1 MRWNSIRTKLIT
13 FMLIATIVPTVATMI
28 ISYSYTT
35 DSLKKRAIQENHQL
49 IFQGKT
55 NLANFLENINRASLM
70 VYTDFEFFRQLSRGY
85 DDYTFES
92 YSYITLQNIA
102 ASMRDIWQVY
112 LYRNEVKRA
121 TLVIQNVPR
130 RLHDEEPNGSALEYT
145 RDGDG
150 IGMQPTHLSQTY
162 GFATSPYYFPSVQVF
177 SLHRKIYR
185 VPSKEEIGLLS
196 IDVKLDALAAIIDQ
210 LYQRDKEHIYL
221 LNDDGNVFYS
231 DDRRL
236 IGQRLHEGWYTSSHF
251 QSNGNGHFEK
261 DDAIFIHERIDT
273 PIANWTLVKQ
283 IPKSYLLREANR
295 AAVINMMLIALSLVV
310 IIAATIIVS
319 LRITKPISQ
328 LVRYINQVQTGNL
341 RVDIQPVSNDEIGV
355 VSKRFRNMMDMIN
368 NLILREYQLEI
379 ANKTN
384 QLKALQAQINPH
396 FMNNALQ
403 SIGTQALQLNAPH
416 IYKLVT
422 ALAKMMRYS
431 MYTDQSTATLHE
443 EIEHVKAYL
452 QLQAQRFENTFD
464 AAYENEAATLNVLVP
479 KMTLQPL
486 VENYFKHGLD
496 RGLTSGK
503 LIVRSRFIDEP
514 DGLIEI
520 TVEDNGRGM
529 PLQHRIKLNE
539 KLRELY
545 PEQPGVSTTHVLSR
559 NDFVTGEASSGI
571 GLVNVLT
578 RLKLFSGGN
587 ANMHVEAVEPQG
599 TRIVIQMKVER
610 DNNEGIDC

>member
-13 FMLIATIVPTVATMI
+13 FMLIATIVPTVATMV

-35 DSLKKRAIQENHQL
+35 DSLKRRAIQENHQL

-55 NLANFLENINRASLM
+55 NLANFLENINRASLT

-130 RLHDEEPNGSALEYT
+130 RLHEQEPNGPAVEYA
-145 RDGDG
+145 RDG

-185 VPSKEEIGLLS
+185 VPSKEEIGVLS
-196 IDVKLDALAAIIDQ
+196 IDVKVSALADIIDQ
-210 LYQRDKEHIYL
+210 LFQRDKEHIYL
-221 LNDDGNVFYS
+221 LNDEGDVFYAG
-231 DDRRL
+231 DRRL
-236 IGQRLHEGWYTSSHF
+236 IGQRLHEDWYAPSDF
-251 QSNGNGHFEK
+251 RNNGNGHFEK
-261 DDAIFIHERIDT
+261 NDSIFIHERIET

-283 IPKSYLLREANR
+283 IPQSYLLREANR
-295 AAVINMMLIALSLVV
+295 AAVINMLLIALSLVV

-396 FMNNALQ
+396 FINNALQ

-431 MYTDQSTATLHE
+431 MYTDQSIVTLRE

-452 QLQAQRFENTFD
+452 QLQAQRFENTFE

-503 LIVRSRFIDEP
+503 LIIRSRFIDEP
-514 DGLIEI
+514 DGLVELI
-520 TVEDNGRGM
+520 VEDNGRGM
-529 PLQHRIKLNE
+529 PLQRRIELNE
-539 KLRELY
+539 KLRELH
-545 PEQPGVSTTHVLSR
+545 PEQPGTSTTHALSR
-559 NDFVTGEASSGI
+559 SHFVTGEASSGI
-571 GLVNVLT
+571 GLVNVLI
-578 RLKLFSGGN
+578 RLKLFSSGN
-587 ANMHVEAVEPQG
+587 ADMRVEAAEPQG
-599 TRIVIQMKVER
+599 TRIVIHMKMER
-610 DNNEGIDC
+610 DES

>member
-13 FMLIATIVPTVATMI
+13 FMLIATIVPTVATMV

-35 DSLKKRAIQENHQL
+35 DSLKRRAIQENHQL

-55 NLANFLENINRASLM
+55 NLANFLENINRASLT

-130 RLHDEEPNGSALEYT
+130 RLHEQEPNGPAVEYA
-145 RDGDG
+145 RDG

-185 VPSKEEIGLLS
+185 VPSKEEIGVLS
-196 IDVKLDALAAIIDQ
+196 IDVKVSALADIIDQ
-210 LYQRDKEHIYL
+210 LFQRDKEHIYL
-221 LNDDGNVFYS
+221 LNDEGDVFYAG
-231 DDRRL
+231 DRRL
-236 IGQRLHEGWYTSSHF
+236 IGQRLHEDWYAPSDF
-251 QSNGNGHFEK
+251 RNNGNGHFEK
-261 DDAIFIHERIDT
+261 NDSIFIHERIET

-283 IPKSYLLREANR
+283 IPQSYLLREANR
-295 AAVINMMLIALSLVV
+295 AAVINMLLIALSLVV

-396 FMNNALQ
+396 FINNALQ

-431 MYTDQSTATLHE
+431 MYTDQSIVTLRE

-452 QLQAQRFENTFD
+452 QLQAQRFENTFE

-503 LIVRSRFIDEP
+503 LIIRSRFIDEP
-514 DGLIEI
+514 DGLVELI
-520 TVEDNGRGM
+520 VEDNGRGM
-529 PLQHRIKLNE
+529 PLQRRIELNE
-539 KLRELY
+539 KLRELH
-545 PEQPGVSTTHVLSR
+545 PEQPGTSTTHALSR
-559 NDFVTGEASSGI
+559 SHFVTGEASSGI
-571 GLVNVLT
+571 GLVNVLI
-578 RLKLFSGGN
+578 RLKLFSSGN
-587 ANMHVEAVEPQG
+587 ADMRVETAEPQG
-599 TRIVIQMKVER
+599 TRIVIHMKMER
-610 DNNEGIDC
+610 DES

>member
-13 FMLIATIVPTVATMI
+13 FMLIATIVPTVATMV

-55 NLANFLENINRASLM
+55 NLANFLENINRASLT

-130 RLHDEEPNGSALEYT
+130 RLHEQEPNGPALEYA
-145 RDGDG
+145 RDG

-185 VPSKEEIGLLS
+185 VPSKEEIGVLS
-196 IDVKLDALAAIIDQ
+196 IDVKVSALADIIDQ
-210 LYQRDKEHIYL
+210 LFQRDKEHIYL
-221 LNDDGNVFYS
+221 LNDEGDVFYAG
-231 DDRRL
+231 DRRL
-236 IGQRLHEGWYTSSHF
+236 IGQRLHEDWYAPSDF
-251 QSNGNGHFEK
+251 RNNGNGHFEK
-261 DDAIFIHERIDT
+261 NDSIFIHERIET

-283 IPKSYLLREANR
+283 IPQSYLLREANR
-295 AAVINMMLIALSLVV
+295 AAVINMLLIALSLVV

-396 FMNNALQ
+396 FINNALQ

-431 MYTDQSTATLHE
+431 MYTDQSIVTLRE

-452 QLQAQRFENTFD
+452 QLQAQRFENTFE

-503 LIVRSRFIDEP
+503 LIIRSRFIDEP
-514 DGLIEI
+514 DGLVELI
-520 TVEDNGRGM
+520 VEDNGRGM
-529 PLQHRIKLNE
+529 PLQRRIELNE
-539 KLRELY
+539 KLRELH
-545 PEQPGVSTTHVLSR
+545 PEQPGTSTTHSLSR
-559 NDFVTGEASSGI
+559 NHFVTGEASSGI
-571 GLVNVLT
+571 GLVNVLI
-578 RLKLFSGGN
+578 RLKLFSSGN
-587 ANMHVEAVEPQG
+587 ADMRVEAAEPQG
-599 TRIVIQMKVER
+599 TRIVIHMKMER
-610 DNNEGIDC
+610 DES

>member
-13 FMLIATIVPTVATMI
+13 FMLIATIVPTVATMV

-55 NLANFLENINRASLM
+55 NLANFLENINRASLT

-130 RLHDEEPNGSALEYT
+130 RLHEQEPNGPALEYAC
-145 RDGDG
+145 DG

-185 VPSKEEIGLLS
+185 VPSKEEIGVLS
-196 IDVKLDALAAIIDQ
+196 IDVKVSALADIIDQ
-210 LYQRDKEHIYL
+210 LFQRDKEHIYL
-221 LNDDGNVFYS
+221 LNDEGDVFYAG
-231 DDRRL
+231 DRRL
-236 IGQRLHEGWYTSSHF
+236 IGQRLHEDWYAPSDF
-251 QSNGNGHFEK
+251 RNNGNGHFEK
-261 DDAIFIHERIDT
+261 NDSIFIHERIET

-283 IPKSYLLREANR
+283 IPQSYLLREANR
-295 AAVINMMLIALSLVV
+295 AAVINMLLIALSLVV

-396 FMNNALQ
+396 FINNALQ

-431 MYTDQSTATLHE
+431 MYTDQSIVTLRE

-452 QLQAQRFENTFD
+452 RLQAQRFENTFE

-503 LIVRSRFIDEP
+503 LMIRSRFIDEP
-514 DGLIEI
+514 DGLVELI
-520 TVEDNGRGM
+520 VEDNGRGM
-529 PLQHRIKLNE
+529 PLQRRIELNE
-539 KLRELY
+539 KLRELH
-545 PEQPGVSTTHVLSR
+545 PEQPGTSTTHSLSR
-559 NDFVTGEASSGI
+559 NHFVTGEASSGI
-571 GLVNVLT
+571 GLVNVLI
-578 RLKLFSGGN
+578 RLKLFSSGN
-587 ANMHVEAVEPQG
+587 ADMRVEAAEPQG
-599 TRIVIQMKVER
+599 TRIVIHMKMER
-610 DNNEGIDC
+610 DES

>member
-13 FMLIATIVPTVATMI
+13 FMLIATIVPTVATMV

-35 DSLKKRAIQENHQL
+35 DSLKRRAIQENHQL

-55 NLANFLENINRASLM
+55 NLANFLENINRASLT
-70 VYTDFEFFRQLSRGY
+70 VYTDFGFFRQLSRGY

-130 RLHDEEPNGSALEYT
+130 RLHEQEPNGPAVEYA
-145 RDGDG
+145 RDG

-185 VPSKEEIGLLS
+185 VPSKEEIGVLS
-196 IDVKLDALAAIIDQ
+196 IDVKVSALADIIDQ
-210 LYQRDKEHIYL
+210 LFQRDKEHIYL
-221 LNDDGNVFYS
+221 LNDEGDVFYAG
-231 DDRRL
+231 DRRL
-236 IGQRLHEGWYTSSHF
+236 IGQRLHEDWYAPSDF
-251 QSNGNGHFEK
+251 RNNGNGHFERN
-261 DDAIFIHERIDT
+261 DSIFIHERIET

-283 IPKSYLLREANR
+283 IPQSYLLREANR
-295 AAVINMMLIALSLVV
+295 AAVINMLLIALSLVV

-396 FMNNALQ
+396 FINNALQ

-431 MYTDQSTATLHE
+431 MYTDQSIVTLRE

-452 QLQAQRFENTFD
+452 QLQAQRFENTFE

-503 LIVRSRFIDEP
+503 LIIRSRFIDEP
-514 DGLIEI
+514 DGLVELI
-520 TVEDNGRGM
+520 VEDNGRGM
-529 PLQHRIKLNE
+529 PLQRRIELNE
-539 KLRELY
+539 KLRELH
-545 PEQPGVSTTHVLSR
+545 PEQPGTSTTHALSR
-559 NDFVTGEASSGI
+559 SHFVTGEASSGI
-571 GLVNVLT
+571 GLVNVLI
-578 RLKLFSGGN
+578 RLKLFSSGN
-587 ANMHVEAVEPQG
+587 ADMRVEAAEPQG
-599 TRIVIQMKVER
+599 TRIVIHMKMER
-610 DNNEGIDC
+610 DES